1 MTKDVSMSVN
11 SRTIAECE
19 AWVKKMLPAASAVD
33 GFRVTISGETATVC
47 IDCAI
52 GEVVPVPSVA
62 PIIVAPAIPPK
73 TTTSRKKTPVPVP
86 SSVAPA
92 APAAPALPKSEDEQV
107 NELARTIFYWCQ
119 ASDIDA
125 KTVTIASL
133 KSKAL
138 DVVDGYSDDQI
149 AAALNE
155 IKAS

>member
-19 AWVKKMLPAASAVD
+19 AWVKKMLPAAIAVD

-52 GEVVPVPSVA
+52 GEVAPVPSVA
-62 PIIVAPAIPPK
+62 PIIVAPTIPPK
-73 TTTSRKKTPVPVP
+73 TTTPRKKTPAPAP
-86 SSVAPA
+86 VAPA
-92 APAAPALPKSEDEQV
+92 APAASALPKSEDEQV

-125 KTVTIASL
+125 KTVTVVSL

-138 DVVDGYSDDQI
+138 DVVDGFSDDQI